1 MKKTLLCV
9 LAILAGAAAYAQQHC
24 FYSQFRLTDKQ
35 QVTELWSPQDNE
47 FRQIGHHGPAVENQ
61 YMALRFYYDGRGA
74 IDIYSK
80 TGKID
85 DELGKWHWYPT
96 EEQQK
101 NEGAGCDE
109 YFVGKTVG
117 LGGVRLW
124 DGEKEVRLDGTAG
137 RRSIVGRRGNNVWM
151 EMTAYG
157 VEYKGEKVDISLRV
171 DVYDGSRWA
180 NVTAKELNGRKV
192 QFATGV
198 NYHPGS
204 VLKCGEDYIAVWG
217 IHPANVSQNPGPMGG
232 GMRFQ
237 KKKFEKIEDIGGA
250 FRLIS
255 KPASELNTSIVSA
268 SWREDEINNAA
279 AFVEMVAGKP
289 VSLKVASYNIRF
301 GTAKDGANSWDKR
314 KAGTPAMLAA
324 QAPDVFGVQEALS
337 FQLDY
342 ILEKAPQYRCVGV
355 GREDGRSEGETMA
368 VFYNRKRLKL
378 VKWGTYW
385 LSETPDKPSKGW
397 DAYCKRTATWT
408 LFKDRATGQKFFYV
422 NTHLDHRGKDA
433 RLKGLS
439 LIVDNIARMNPEGWP
454 MLLGGD
460 FNVLPSDPCLKA
472 LEGKMT
478 DSRMIAF
485 VTDGGP
491 TFNAW
496 GRQSDIESE
505 SPRIIDYI
513 YCSGFAGCPSFR
525 VVTDDYGVPF
535 LSDHYPIV
543 ATFVF

>member
-1 MKKTLLCV
+1 MRKTISTLVLLLCC
-9 LAILAGAAAYAQQHC
+9 LYLGAQQHC

-61 YMALRFYYDGRGA
+61 FMALRFYYDGRGA

-96 EEQQK
+96 EEQQRD
-101 NEGAGCDE
+101 EGAGCDE

-137 RRSIVGRRGNNVWM
+137 RRSTVGRRGNNVWM

-157 VEYKGEKVDISLRV
+157 VEYKGDKVDISLRV

-180 NVTAKELNGRKV
+180 NVTARELNGKKV

-204 VLKCGEDYIAVWG
+204 VLKCGEDYIAAWG
-217 IHPANVSQNPGPMGG
+217 IHPANVSKNPGPMGG
-232 GMRFQ
+232 GMRFS
-237 KKKFEKIEDIGGA
+237 KNKFEKIEDLGGA
-250 FRLIS
+250 FRIIS
-255 KPASELNTSIVSA
+255 KPASQITTSIVSA
-268 SWREDEINNAA
+268 SWREDEVNNAA
-279 AFVEMVAGKP
+279 AFVELVAGKP
-289 VSLKVASYNIRF
+289 VSLKVMSFNIRY
-301 GTAKDGANSWDKR
+301 GTAKDGDNSWDRR
-314 KAGTPAMLAA
+314 KAGSLALLAA
-324 QAPDVFGVQEALS
+324 QTPDVFGVQEALR

-342 ILEKAPQYRCVGV
+342 LLENCPQYKCVGV
-355 GREDGRSEGETMA
+355 GREDGKSEGETMA
-368 VFYNRKRLKL
+368 IFYNRKRMKL
-378 VKWGTYW
+378 LKWGTYW

-397 DAYCKRTATWT
+397 DAACKRTATWT
-408 LFKDRATGQKFFYV
+408 LFKDRETGQKFFYV
-422 NTHLDHRGKDA
+422 NTHLDHIGKNA
-433 RLKGLS
+433 RYKGLA
-439 LIVDNIARMNPEGWP
+439 LVVENIAKMNPEGWP

-460 FNVLPSDPCLKA
+460 FNVTPTDPCLKA

-478 DSRMIAF
+478 DSRVAAF
-485 VTDGGP
+485 VSDGRA

-496 GRQSDIESE
+496 GKPGDVEWESQ
-505 SPRIIDYI
+505 RVIDYI
-513 YCSGFAGCPSFR
+513 YSSAFSACPSFK
-525 VVTDDYGVPF
+525 VVTDDYGVPY